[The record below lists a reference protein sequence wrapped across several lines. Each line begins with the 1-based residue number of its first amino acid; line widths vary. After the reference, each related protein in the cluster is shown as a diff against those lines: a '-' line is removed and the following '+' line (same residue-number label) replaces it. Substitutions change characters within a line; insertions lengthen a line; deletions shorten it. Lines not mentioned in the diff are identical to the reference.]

1 MTKTAGDAVATH
13 ANTRRIL
20 WQGVLLSLL
29 AATSCCN
36 YLLFHSL
43 AELYAIV
50 IAAGIFIIA
59 WTARAHYHNDYLLF
73 IGIAYLFVAGFDT
86 LHMLGYHGMAV
97 FSDLPG
103 YNLGPQLWLVGRTL
117 EAGTL
122 LLAPRFTRRPLPLKP
137 VFAGYG
143 LISALALWSIFGARN
158 FPLCFSPETGLT
170 LFKVVAEY
178 VIVALLLAALT
189 HLVLRRK
196 TLDRQVYRLLFA
208 SILLT
213 IASELCFTLYIS
225 HYGPANL
232 LGHLLKIVSFTL
244 IYFAIIDTALR
255 RPFAL
260 LFRDLKEGRDSLLAA
275 QRAAKL
281 GSWSWRPETQEMRW
295 SEETYRL
302 LGQHEKKSPPG
313 FDSLVAALDLR
324 DRNDARQALEAARHG
339 GSLRIEVR
347 RGDSGEAPVH
357 LRIEGDWELDG
368 DGAPLLAGIVQDI
381 SEAVAAE
388 ELRREIDGITRH
400 DLRTPLT
407 PIIGI
412 AEVLALTGKN
422 LTDDQRDML
431 EDIRLSGVRMLD
443 LINRSLTL
451 YKIERGNYQL
461 QPEAFDL
468 LDTLREVLRESAER
482 AAAGGVTC
490 RLEPAEEAGS
500 RWIIGERL
508 LCHTLFANLIGNAVE
523 ASPPGETV
531 VISVTETAENWRVSI
546 DNSGEVPESFR
557 PRFFEK
563 YATHGKKGGTGL
575 GTYSAMMAARAHGGT
590 ILLHCQAGR
599 TTLTVV
605 LPTPPPNS
613 FMSKTQFPDRPPRSN
628 HDRFSSCPPRAKRG
642 QVSSPA
648 TNMGICVIP

>member
-1 MTKTAGDAVATH
+1 MANDTGDTVAPGTSAAAGGSI
-13 ANTRRIL
+13 RRFFG
-20 WQGVLLSLL
+20 QAVLLALL

-50 IAAGIFIIA
+50 IACGIFIIA

-73 IGIAYLFVAGFDT
+73 IGIAYFFVAAFDT

-97 FSDLPG
+97 FSDIPG
-103 YNLGPQLWLVGRTL
+103 YNLGPQLWLAGRTL

-122 LLAPRFTRRPLPLKP
+122 LLAPRFIRRPLPLRP

-158 FPLCFSPETGLT
+158 FPLCFTPETGLT

-178 VIVALLLAALT
+178 VIVALLLAALI
-189 HLVLRRK
+189 HLIVRRA
-196 TLDRQVYRLLFA
+196 TLDRRTYRLLFA

-213 IASELCFTLYIS
+213 MASELCFTLYIS
-225 HYGPANL
+225 HYGSANL
-232 LGHLLKIVSFTL
+232 LGHLFKIVSFTL
-244 IYFAIIDTALR
+244 IYYAIIDTALR

-260 LFRDLKEGRDSLLAA
+260 LFRDLKERQDSLLAA

-302 LGQHEKKSPPG
+302 LGQPADAPPG
-313 FDSLVAALDLR
+313 FDRLVAALAPA
-324 DRNDARQALEAARHG
+324 DRTLVHQAVEAAREG
-339 GSLRIEVR
+339 APLKIEACR
-347 RGDSGEAPVH
+347 AESGETPVH
-357 LRIEGDWELDG
+357 LLIEGDWEKNG
-368 DGAPLLAGIVQDI
+368 DGAPLLAGIIQDI
-381 SEAVAAE
+381 SEAVATE

-412 AEVLALTGKN
+412 AEVMALTGKN
-422 LTDDQRDML
+422 LTDEQRGML
-431 EDIRLSGVRMLD
+431 EDIRQSGVRMLD

-451 YKIERGNYQL
+451 YKIERGTYQL

-468 LDTLREVLRESAER
+468 LDTLREVLRETTER
-482 AAAGGVTC
+482 AAAGSVTC
-490 RLEPAEEAGS
+490 RLEPAKEAGS
-500 RWIIGERL
+500 RWIIGEKL

-531 VISVTETAENWRVSI
+531 AINVEDTAENWQVSI
-546 DNSGEVPESFR
+546 DNAGEVPEAFR

-563 YATHGKKGGTGL
+563 YATHGKMGGTGL

-590 ILLHCQAGR
+590 IHLHCSDGR
-599 TTLTVV
+599 TTVTVE
-605 LPTPPPNS
+605 LPKSPLHE
-613 FMSKTQFPDRPPRSN
+613 KTAER
-628 HDRFSSCPPRAKRG
+628 
-642 QVSSPA
+642 
-648 TNMGICVIP
+648 T

>member
-1 MTKTAGDAVATH
+1 MAKDNGYAVAPRESVGSVG
-13 ANTRRIL
+13 ASARRIL

-29 AATSCCN
+29 TATSFGN

-50 IAAGIFIIA
+50 IAVGIFIIA

-97 FSDLPG
+97 FSDIPG
-103 YNLGPQLWLVGRTL
+103 YNLGPQLWLTGRFL

-122 LLAPRFTRRPLPLKP
+122 LLAPRFIRRSLRTGP
-137 VFAGYG
+137 VFTGY
-143 LISALALWSIFGARN
+143 LLLSALALWAIFFARI
-158 FPLCFSPETGLT
+158 FPDCFTLESGLT

-178 VIVALLLAALT
+178 AIVALLLMALT
-189 HLVLRRK
+189 HLVLHRNR
-196 TLDRQVYRLLFA
+196 LDRRVYRLLFA

-213 IASELCFTLYIS
+213 VASELCFTLYIS
-225 HYGPANL
+225 HYGPSNL
-232 LGHLLKIVSFTL
+232 GGHLLKIVSFTL
-244 IYFAIIDTALR
+244 IYYAIIDTALR

-281 GSWSWRPETQEMRW
+281 GSWSWRPATGETRW

-302 LGQHEKKSPPG
+302 LGQPEATSPPG
-313 FDSLVAALDLR
+313 FDNLIAALEPC
-324 DRNDARQALEAARHG
+324 DRTSGRLAVEAALQG
-339 GSLRIEVR
+339 APLRIEACR
-347 RGDSGEAPVH
+347 AGSAGASVH
-357 LRIEGDWELDG
+357 LRIEGDWERDG
-368 DGAPLLAGIVQDI
+368 DGAPLLAGIIQDI

-388 ELRREIDGITRH
+388 ELRREIDSITRH

-412 AEVLALTGKN
+412 PEVLTLTGKN
-422 LTDDQRDML
+422 LTDEQRDML

-451 YKIERGNYQL
+451 YKIERGTYQL

-468 LDTLREVLRESAER
+468 LDSLREVLREMAER
-482 AAAGGVTC
+482 AASAGVNC
-490 RLEPAEEAGS
+490 CLQPAEEAGS
-500 RWIIGERL
+500 RWIFGEKL
-508 LCHTLFANLIGNAVE
+508 LCHTLFANLIGNAIE
-523 ASPPGETV
+523 ASPPGE
-531 VISVTETAENWRVSI
+531 SVAITLAETAEDWQVVI
-546 DNSGEVPESFR
+546 DNAGEVPEAFR

-563 YATHGKKGGTGL
+563 YATFGKKGGTGL

-590 ILLHCQAGR
+590 ILLSCGAGR

-605 LPTPPPNS
+605 LP
-613 FMSKTQFPDRPPRSN
+613 K
-628 HDRFSSCPPRAKRG
+628 
-642 QVSSPA
+642 PA
-648 TNMGICVIP
+648 PELNDGDIAIP

>member
-1 MTKTAGDAVATH
+1 MANDTRDAVTPDASPAATGGGG
-13 ANTRRIL
+13 RRIL
-20 WQGVLLSLL
+20 GQAVLLGLL
-29 AATSCCN
+29 AATSCYN

-97 FSDLPG
+97 FSEIPG
-103 YNLGPQLWLVGRTL
+103 YNLGPQLWLTARFL

-122 LLAPRFTRRPLPLKP
+122 LLAPRFIRHPLPLRP

-158 FPLCFSPETGLT
+158 FPLCFTPESGLT

-178 VIVALLLAALT
+178 AIIALLLAALI
-189 HLVLRRK
+189 HLVSRRK
-196 TLDRQVYRLLFA
+196 TLDRRVYRLLFA

-213 IASELCFTLYIS
+213 MASELCFTLYIS

-232 LGHLLKIVSFTL
+232 FGHVLKIVSFTL
-244 IYFAIIDTALR
+244 IYYAIIDTALR

-260 LFRDLKEGRDSLLAA
+260 LFRDLKERQDSLLAA

-281 GSWSWRPETQEMRW
+281 GSWSWRPETGEMRW
-295 SEETYRL
+295 SEETSRL
-302 LGQHEKKSPPG
+302 LGQPTAEVTPG
-313 FDSLVAALDLR
+313 FDSLITALDPR
-324 DRNDARQALEAARHG
+324 DQENARQAVEAAQHG

-347 RGDSGEAPVH
+347 RGDSGEAPIH

-388 ELRREIDGITRH
+388 ELRREIDSITRH
-400 DLRTPLT
+400 DLRSPLT

-412 AEVLALTGKN
+412 AEILALTGKN
-422 LTDDQRDML
+422 LSDEQKGML
-431 EDIRLSGVRMLD
+431 EDIRLSGLRMLD

-451 YKIERGNYQL
+451 YKIEQGTYEL
-461 QPEAFDL
+461 QPEPFDL
-468 LDTLREVLRESAER
+468 HDELREVLRETAER

-490 RLEPAEEAGS
+490 RLETAKEAGS
-500 RWIIGERL
+500 HWIFGERL
-508 LCHTLFANLIGNAVE
+508 LCHTLFANLIGNAIE
-523 ASPPGETV
+523 ASRTGETV
-531 VISVTETAENWRVSI
+531 VIHQDETADNWRVVI
-546 DNSGEVPESFR
+546 DNAGEVPEAFR

-563 YATHGKKGGTGL
+563 YATHGKMGGTGL

-590 ILLHCQAGR
+590 IHLHCGDGH
-599 TTLTVV
+599 TTVTVE
-605 LPTPPPNS
+605 LPKQPPYL
-613 FMSKTQFPDRPPRSN
+613 K
-628 HDRFSSCPPRAKRG
+628 
-642 QVSSPA
+642 
-648 TNMGICVIP
+648 NMDSEIP

>member
-1 MTKTAGDAVATH
+1 MGDDTGDAVRPGTSA
-13 ANTRRIL
+13 AAGGGVRRFFG
-20 WQGVLLSLL
+20 QAVLLGLL

-50 IAAGIFIIA
+50 IACGIFIIA

-73 IGIAYLFVAGFDT
+73 IGIAYLFVAAFDT

-97 FSDLPG
+97 FTDIPG
-103 YNLGPQLWLVGRTL
+103 YNLGPQLWLAGRFL

-122 LLAPRFTRRPLPLKP
+122 LLAPRFIRRPLPLRP

-143 LISALALWSIFGARN
+143 LTSALALWSIFGARN
-158 FPLCFSPETGLT
+158 FPLCFTPETGLT
-170 LFKVVAEY
+170 LFKVIAEY
-178 VIVALLLAALT
+178 AIVALLLAALI
-189 HLVLRRK
+189 HLVSRRA
-196 TLDRQVYRLLFA
+196 TLDRRIYRLLFA

-213 IASELCFTLYIS
+213 MASELCFTLYIS

-281 GSWSWRPETQEMRW
+281 GSWSWRPATHEMRW

-302 LGQHEKKSPPG
+302 LGQRADGLPPG
-313 FDSLVAALDLR
+313 FDRLVTALDPR
-324 DRNDARQALEAARHG
+324 DRENARQALEAARHG
-339 GSLRIEVR
+339 GSLRMEVR
-347 RGDSGEAPVH
+347 RDDSGEDPVH

-388 ELRREIDGITRH
+388 ELRREIDSITRH

-412 AEVLALTGKN
+412 AEVLTLTGKN
-422 LTDDQRDML
+422 LTDEQRGML

-451 YKIERGNYQL
+451 YKIERGTYQL

-468 LDTLREVLRESAER
+468 LDTLREVLRETAER
-482 AAAGGVTC
+482 SATAGVTC
-490 RLEPAEEAGS
+490 RLEPAKEAGTQ
-500 RWIIGERL
+500 WIIGERL

-531 VISVTETAENWRVSI
+531 IITVAESAEIWRVSI

-563 YATHGKKGGTGL
+563 YATSGKKGGTGL

-590 ILLHCQAGR
+590 ILLHCGAGR
-599 TTLTVV
+599 TTLTVE
-605 LPTPPPNS
+605 LPKTPPELLNGE
-613 FMSKTQFPDRPPRSN
+613 N
-628 HDRFSSCPPRAKRG
+628 E
-642 QVSSPA
+642 
-648 TNMGICVIP
+648 IP